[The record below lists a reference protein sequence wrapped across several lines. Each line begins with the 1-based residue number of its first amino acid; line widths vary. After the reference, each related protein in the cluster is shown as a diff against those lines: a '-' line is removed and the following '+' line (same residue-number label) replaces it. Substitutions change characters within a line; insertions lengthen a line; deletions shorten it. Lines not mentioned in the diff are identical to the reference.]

1 MKVLIVGAGFAGLN
15 AAQGLKKA
23 DVEVLLIDRANHH
36 LFQPLLYQVATGAL
50 SSSNIAIPIR
60 AVLAKQTNAKVLL
73 ADIVA
78 IDKERKEVVVANGD
92 TYTYDI
98 LILAPGAT
106 HSYFGN
112 PEWEQFAPGLKTL
125 GDALEIREKVLLSYE
140 RAERCKTPEEAEKFM
155 RFVIVGGGP
164 TGVEMAG
171 AIAEIAHKSLT
182 RNFRN
187 IKPEQSKIYLL
198 EGLEQIL
205 PAFPRDLAERAKRD
219 LESMG
224 VEVWLKTFVTNITE
238 KGVWIGEHFIE
249 TPNIVWAAGNEAS
262 PILASLSI
270 PLDRNKRAI
279 VNPDLSIPGHPEVF
293 VIGDAACA
301 FDKNGKPLPGIAP
314 VAIQQGQYIAKLI
327 CKNLPPD
334 QRKPFSY
341 FDKGM
346 MATIGRAKAIAKA
359 GKLKLTGYLAWLA
372 WCFIHVFY
380 LISFSNRLFVLLQW
394 LWLYVLNERRNR
406 LIIFPV
412 SEKEEPLH

>member
-238 KGVWIGEHFIE
+238 KGVWIGERFIE

-262 PILASLSI
+262 PILASLGI

-359 GKLKLTGYLAWLA
+359 GKIKLTGYLAWLA